1 MNKRWLGLIGL
12 VVLLA
17 GCQPAEAPP
26 PAVAEDTHAKMQ
38 AEMESG
44 SPDLGNIVSVRLRE
58 QDKRVEVT
66 SVLPAVISE
75 ATLSGQSAKT
85 IFRVNDAGD
94 GLILFSRDLLKGS
107 SYRIEIQFAEL
118 ESKKG
123 FAFAIVQ
130 PDGSLQEQHFELEGI
145 VHL

>member
-1 MNKRWLGLIGL
+1 MSKRWIGLPGLIL
-12 VVLLA
+12 VLA
-17 GCQPAEAPP
+17 GCQPAEVPP
-26 PAVAEDTHAKMQ
+26 PAVVNDPHVLMQ

-44 SPDLGNIVSVRLRE
+44 APDIGNMVSVRLRE
-58 QDKRVEVT
+58 QGKRVEVT
-66 SVLPAVISE
+66 SVLPTIISQ

-85 IFRVNDAGD
+85 IFRVNPARD

-107 SYRIEIQFAEL
+107 SYRVEIQFSEL

-130 PDGSLQEQHFELEGI
+130 PDGSLQEQRFELESI
-145 VHL
+145 VKL